1 MNKAATSKNANKP
14 DAWTQAAHLP
24 GVNGTGGPVDS
35 TDGECLAANARLEAL
50 ILRRTE
56 SRPRMHRAAKK
67 LLWENASRTGTPE
80 GLYAVLLLQ
89 ASLLAVQSVTRK
101 PWEEII
107 GALSRSTGGRDLS
120 RRGMER
126 VIEREQM
133 VVRRVQRAARLLDL
147 TVKIG
152 VFRRKEARL

>member
-1 MNKAATSKNANKP
+1 MNETITSEEAPRRRNWKN
-14 DAWTQAAHLP
+14 
-24 GVNGTGGPVDS
+24 GEPVDS
-35 TDGECLAANARLEAL
+35 TGSIYPAASARLEAL
-50 ILRRTE
+50 ILRRTA

-67 LLWENASRTGTPE
+67 LLRENVSRTGTPE

-89 ASLLAVQSVTRK
+89 ASLLAVQSVTQK

-133 VVRRVQRAARLLDL
+133 VVRRVRRAARLLDL
-147 TVKIG
+147 TVKAG
-152 VFRRKEARL
+152 VFRRKEGRL

>member
-1 MNKAATSKNANKP
+1 MNKAATSKNANAP

-24 GVNGTGGPVDS
+24 GINGTGGLVDI
-35 TDGECLAANARLEAL
+35 TDGIYPAANARLEAL

-56 SRPRMHRAAKK
+56 SRTWMHRAAEK
-67 LLWENASRTGTPE
+67 LLRENASRTGTPE

-89 ASLLAVQSVTRK
+89 ASLLAVQSVTRQ

-126 VIEREQM
+126 VIERERM
-133 VVRRVQRAARLLDL
+133 VVRRVRRAARLLDL
-147 TVKIG
+147 TVKAG
-152 VFRRKEARL
+152 VFRCKEVRL